1 MSCCIYNKEEITI
14 QEKGF
19 DDQCLQGYQQGH
31 FSNVMT
37 FANKIDK
44 DLQWRFCGES
54 MLSKQC

>member
-19 DDQCLQGYQQGH
+19 DDRCLQGYQQGH
-31 FSNVMT
+31 YSNVMT

-44 DLQWRFCGES
+44 DLQ
-54 MLSKQC
+54 